1 MGPCVAVAVVVLVET
16 SSSWIGPLRDALAPV
31 LDALPPV
38 FGPPQDDKREP
49 VPIYRGRE
57 EQGWLQGIALV
68 VDGDTIR
75 VGDAKVRL
83 ADMDAPELGQPMGP
97 AARNHLAR
105 LCEGRQVRVRVRVQG
120 TGYYGRLIGTVHVGP
135 VDVNR
140 RMVRDGYAYVNP
152 RYSRRYV
159 DEEHAARRARRGVHD
174 GASREKPWDYRKRT
188 KG

>member
-16 SSSWIGPLRDALAPV
+16 SGSWIDPVRDV
-31 LDALPPV
+31 LPPV
-38 FGPPQDDKREP
+38 FGPPQDDRSEP
-49 VPIYRGRE
+49 VRIYRGRE
-57 EQGWLQGIALV
+57 EQGWLQGIARV

-75 VGDAKVRL
+75 VGGKKVRL
-83 ADMDAPELGQPMGP
+83 ADMDAPEIGQPMGP

-105 LCEGRQVRVRVRVQG
+105 LCEGRQVRVRVQG

>member
-16 SSSWIGPLRDALAPV
+16 SGSWIDPVRDV
-31 LDALPPV
+31 LPPV
-38 FGPPQDDKREP
+38 FGPPQDDRREP
-49 VPIYRGRE
+49 VPVFRGRE
-57 EQGWLQGIALV
+57 EQGRLQGIASV

-75 VGDAKVRL
+75 VGGKTVRL
-83 ADMDAPELGQPMGP
+83 ADMDAPEIGQPMGP
-97 AARNHLAR
+97 AARSHLAS
-105 LCEGRQVRVRVRVQG
+105 LCEGRQVRVLVQG

-135 VDVNR
+135 VNANR
-140 RMVRDGYAYVNP
+140 EMVKAGYAYVNR